1 MASEFNHPVPF
12 GVGHLQLLDEVVDAH
27 VDGGDG
33 EDGEDAAEAHVEH
46 EGDRVEVLADV
57 LDDDGLEGAAQRAA
71 QRHEHA
77 DVVTVAVRHRTPR
90 LGLQLGNILCSNR
103 ILRSLNPLSA
113 FMCKVLRLST

>member
-1 MASEFNHPVPF
+1 MVSEFNHPPL

-57 LDDDGLEGAAQRAA
+57 LDDDRLEGAAQRAA
-71 QRHEHA
+71 QGHEHP
-77 DVVTVAVRHRTPR
+77 DVVTVAMRHRAPR
-90 LGLQLGNILCSNR
+90 LGLELGKILCLDR
-103 ILRSLNPLSA
+103 IL
-113 FMCKVLRLST
+113 